1 MKVQRKYPK
10 KMLMGGTAFGRDFFA
25 NLIARQNA
33 NKPSNQPVSM
43 AKPMSNLQF
52 SPFETP
58 TSSGV
63 MPAMP
68 GLSNIAVTQANTN
81 PMLGVAQSIGQ
92 SLGGES
98 IKRKRQAARSGAN
111 PVPVAAGGGAYK
123 VNKYMKGGLS
133 KAQSKHMDRNND
145 GSITAADF
153 KLMEHGGVHGDPPNI
168 LQKLVE
174 MIKGNKP
181 FRKEMQGLENEAFEE
196 QAAREAQR
204 YEDRFGEGG
213 TREQR
218 LREKALQRSIKDFY
232 GVSSDPTQT
241 VSSKV
246 IMNNPEEFSE
256 MLDKIPDEV
265 YQKHFGKLWDRSE
278 FFRKLFFKSPEE
290 SEEGLSQEAID
301 AMGRG
306 MASGAIDAMGR
317 GVASGAGM
325 MGGR

>member
-1 MKVQRKYPK
+1 MKVQKNYPK
-10 KMLMGGTAFGRDFFA
+10 KMFMGGAAFGKDFFA

-33 NKPSNQPVSM
+33 NKQANQPVPM

-63 MPAMP
+63 MPAIP
-68 GLSNIAVTQANTN
+68 GLSNIAVTQASGN
-81 PMLGVAQSIGQ
+81 PMLGVAQT
-92 SLGGES
+92 LA
-98 IKRKRQAARSGAN
+98 KRSQAARSGAN

-123 VNKYMKGGLS
+123 VNKYRKGGLS
-133 KAQSKHMDRNND
+133 PAQSKHMDRNND

-153 KLMEHGGVHGDPPNI
+153 KLMEHGGVHGDPPGI

-174 MIKGNKP
+174 MIKGGRP

-213 TREQR
+213 TREER
-218 LREKALQRSIKDFY
+218 LRDKALQRSIKDFY

-241 VSSKV
+241 ISSRE
-246 IMNNPEEFSE
+246 IMKNPEEYSE

-278 FFRKLFFKSPEE
+278 FFRKLFFKSPER
-290 SEEGLSQEAID
+290 SEQGLPQEAID
-301 AMGRG
+301 AMGK
-306 MASGAIDAMGR
+306 AM
-317 GVASGAGM
+317 ASGAGM
-325 MGGR
+325 M